1 MVFQFSFAP
10 HLELVHK
17 IMIKVAKKSIYAILA
32 TVDNNDEELIIALT
46 GAEALINSR
55 RLTNQSMDPN
65 DDVLLTPNHF
75 CTDKLSDNF
84 FFLNSMLLV
93 IYKNFINFKH
103 QTTHNRLHYIT
114 CNTRS
119 SLIPL
124 RAHIHTHLHIHNNK
138 RYD

>member
-10 HLELVHK
+10 HLELVHEV
-17 IMIKVAKKSIYAILA
+17 MIKVAKKSIYAILV

-75 CTDKLSDNF
+75 CTDKLSDIF
-84 FFLNSMLLV
+84 FF
-93 IYKNFINFKH
+93 K
-103 QTTHNRLHYIT
+103 
-114 CNTRS
+114 
-119 SLIPL
+119 
-124 RAHIHTHLHIHNNK
+124 
-138 RYD
+138 